1 MLADGQACVW
11 VVLQWSFPRRNNT
24 KVRSSIEKQENNNR
38 KEDIIETIQKN
49 PSTIIQK
56 KELDI
61 GKDLEKVRDFVRQ
74 TANNPKETLR
84 KEFSIEKDIEKDK
97 ERNMIRKE
105 KEKENDDLI
114 KVVNKE
120 RRDNSKKNNSFKEE
134 INERLKSIEKTMDY
148 TRDNSLVELAKKIEI
163 LNSPIEIKEMK
174 KDITVLEITE
184 LSDNEKLDRHIRN
197 TICHKCKQYGHT
209 KKKCDRHN
217 KIVKQISKLE
227 FEKYIINELM
237 EMFDV
242 TQKEID
248 QVKKKRRTKFN
259 QPT

>member
-1 MLADGQACVW
+1 
-11 VVLQWSFPRRNNT
+11 
-24 KVRSSIEKQENNNR
+24 
-38 KEDIIETIQKN
+38 
-49 PSTIIQK
+49 
-56 KELDI
+56 
-61 GKDLEKVRDFVRQ
+61 
-74 TANNPKETLR
+74 
-84 KEFSIEKDIEKDK
+84 
-97 ERNMIRKE
+97 MIRKE
-105 KEKENDDLI
+105 KEKGNDDLI

-148 TRDNSLVELAKKIEI
+148 TRDNSLVELGKKIEI

>member
-1 MLADGQACVW
+1 
-11 VVLQWSFPRRNNT
+11 
-24 KVRSSIEKQENNNR
+24 
-38 KEDIIETIQKN
+38 
-49 PSTIIQK
+49 
-56 KELDI
+56 
-61 GKDLEKVRDFVRQ
+61 
-74 TANNPKETLR
+74 
-84 KEFSIEKDIEKDK
+84 
-97 ERNMIRKE
+97 MIRKE
-105 KEKENDDLI
+105 KEKGNDDLI

-209 KKKCDRHN
+209 KKK
-217 KIVKQISKLE
+217 
-227 FEKYIINELM
+227 M
-237 EMFDV
+237 
-242 TQKEID
+242 
-248 QVKKKRRTKFN
+248 
-259 QPT
+259 